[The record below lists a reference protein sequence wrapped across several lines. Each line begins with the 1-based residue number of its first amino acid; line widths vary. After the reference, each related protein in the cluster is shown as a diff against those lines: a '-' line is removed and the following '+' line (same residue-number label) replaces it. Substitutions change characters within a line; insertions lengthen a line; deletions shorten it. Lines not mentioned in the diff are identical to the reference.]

1 MLHRGIK
8 TTKEPYDNG
17 PLTTVK
23 SVLRV
28 MPRKDHDNTTFTC
41 QSQNM
46 ADRSPQSAKLRVE
59 VRTSN
64 LGLHVLAYTSI
75 LTIALPVLE
84 PELLRVRNVQD
95 NILK

>member
-8 TTKEPYDNG
+8 TTKEAYDNG

-46 ADRSPQSAKLRVE
+46 ADRSPQSAKIRVE
-59 VRTSN
+59 VRGINWT
-64 LGLHVLAYTSI
+64 LVLNVHTI
-75 LTIALPVLE
+75 LIIAP
-84 PELLRVRNVQD
+84 QA
-95 NILK
+95 